1 MGIAFFSTWLLTRI
15 STAEQ
20 YGMYVYAISVTGLLG
35 GMAAAAFDDLSVRQV
50 AIYGSQQ
57 NHRLLRGIVKVGGAV
72 TLALSLLFALLLY
85 LVPQGFAQNY
95 HYFNQNKQ
103 LLLLSAM
110 LLPLWALTQW
120 GQALLRGGKFIVH
133 SQLPDTLIRPVLFL
147 LLVLLGN
154 FGWRLPS
161 KASTLLLEYT
171 AAAALSLV
179 VCLWWLNKKVVHV
192 VAFNDSQKPLYD
204 MRNWG
209 KAAAS
214 FFLISSLN
222 LINIRTDILA
232 IGGLLPAADL
242 GYYNIGV
249 KLAELLKMAFLVS
262 NIVFAASIAHHF
274 AREDFAALQRLATR
288 SAWLSTFISLPVA
301 GILLFWGKDLL
312 AWWGSGFVTAYT
324 AMIVLCVGQLF
335 NLACGLAGNLLAM
348 TGYERWIFVS
358 IVLSTATNV
367 VLNLW
372 LIPQYGILG
381 AAYATTIST
390 VLKNLIWI
398 LVVYNKL
405 GINPTILR
413 AKL

>member
-1 MGIAFFSTWLLTRI
+1 MLIAFFSTWLLTRL

-20 YGMYVYAISVTGLLG
+20 YGMYVYAISVVGLLG
-35 GMAAAAFDDLSVRQV
+35 GMSAAAFDDLSVRQV
-50 AIYGSQQ
+50 AVYKSQH
-57 NHRLLRGIVKVGGAV
+57 NHQLLCGIIKVGGVV
-72 TLALSLLFALLLY
+72 TVALSLLFALMLY
-85 LVPQGFAQNY
+85 VLPQSFVQN
-95 HYFNQNKQ
+95 HHFFNQHKQ
-103 LLLLSAM
+103 LLLLSAI

-133 SQLPDTLIRPVLFL
+133 SQLPDALIRPFLFL

-154 FGWRLPS
+154 FVWHLPS
-161 KASTLLLEYT
+161 NAHNLLVGYAM
-171 AAAALSLV
+171 AAVLSLV
-179 VCLWWLNKKVVHV
+179 VCLWWLNKKVVQAV
-192 VAFNDSQKPLYD
+192 PSNAGKPLYD
-204 MRNWG
+204 THNWS
-209 KAAAS
+209 KAAAA
-214 FFLISSLN
+214 FFLISSIN

-232 IGGLLPAADL
+232 IGGLLPAAEL
-242 GYYNIGV
+242 AYYNIGV

-274 AREDFAALQRLATR
+274 AQDDFTSLQRLATR
-288 SAWLSTFISLPVA
+288 SAWLSTLISLPLA
-301 GILLFWGKDLL
+301 GILLFWGKPLL
-312 AWWGSGFVTAYT
+312 AWWGGGFATAYT

-358 IVLSTATNV
+358 IVVSTAVNV

-381 AAYATTIST
+381 AAYATSIST
-390 VLKNLIWI
+390 ILKNLIWI
-398 LVVYNKL
+398 AVVYNKL